1 MRRKDEGKD
10 VTLPTLFDYTTILV
24 RTETRGHVCDCLL
37 CKIGRLQMN
46 EKHPLDKPKP
56 EEKNLPLRY
65 NDCFS
70 PVGKGLPHTC
80 NQFTFR
86 ENLKGLVARDAK
98 AVEQIATAV
107 ITDKEASPHGTI
119 RLSKTLGGPALPIT
133 PGNSNIILIHSL

>member
-56 EEKNLPLRY
+56 EEKNLPLRWQR
-65 NDCFS
+65 FASHLQPVHIPRKPQGFGS
-70 PVGKGLPHTC
+70 PRCKGC
-80 NQFTFR
+80 
-86 ENLKGLVARDAK
+86 
-98 AVEQIATAV
+98 
-107 ITDKEASPHGTI
+107 
-119 RLSKTLGGPALPIT
+119 
-133 PGNSNIILIHSL
+133 

>member
-24 RTETRGHVCDCLL
+24 R
-37 CKIGRLQMN
+37 
-46 EKHPLDKPKP
+46 KPKP
-56 EEKNLPLRY
+56 EEKNLPLRC
-65 NDCFS
+65 NDCLS
-70 PVGKGLPHTC
+70 PVGKGLPHTF

-86 ENLKGLVARDAK
+86 ENLKGLAARDAK
-98 AVEQIATAV
+98 AAEQIATAV

>member
-24 RTETRGHVCDCLL
+24 RTETRFHVQ
-37 CKIGRLQMN
+37 IGRLQMN

-56 EEKNLPLRY
+56 EEKNLPLRC
-65 NDCFS
+65 NDCLS

-86 ENLKGLVARDAK
+86 ENLKGLAARDAK
-98 AVEQIATAV
+98 AAEQIATAV

-119 RLSKTLGGPALPIT
+119 RLSKT
-133 PGNSNIILIHSL
+133 